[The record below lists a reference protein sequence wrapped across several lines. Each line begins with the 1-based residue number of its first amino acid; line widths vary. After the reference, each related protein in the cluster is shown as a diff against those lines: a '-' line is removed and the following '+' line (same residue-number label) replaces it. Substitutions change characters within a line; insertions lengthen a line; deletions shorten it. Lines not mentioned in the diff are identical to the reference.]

1 MSCAR
6 GLEEPSAEAVLL
18 ARFDGGVDQPMLTA
32 GRTTHQVHSVHRST
46 DVPGVFAAQG
56 KPGENRL
63 PGPPPTPAPC
73 RPSPARE
80 NPREEDVRGS
90 LQMSSRRPLPALK
103 PSGTPKA
110 LLACCEGRPS
120 KSPRP
125 RVCRRVQRPQP
136 AEPTGPIQPDSGPHD
151 PSPSGHTLSFTSP
164 AVFGYAFTI
173 LHGCNLYTVCR
184 GPEWLVHVSLR
195 WVFRL
200 ARRQP

>member
-1 MSCAR
+1 VRSGPGGTLR
-6 GLEEPSAEAVLL
+6 GRGAVGAVRRRCRSADAHPGQDKTPL
-18 ARFDGGVDQPMLTA
+18 
-32 GRTTHQVHSVHRST
+32 HSVHRST
-46 DVPGVFAAQG
+46 DVPGV
-56 KPGENRL
+56 L
-63 PGPPPTPAPC
+63 
-73 RPSPARE
+73 RPWETWRRSPARAHLPHPLRAVPLRPAS
-80 NPREEDVRGS
+80 PRGQDVRGS
-90 LQMSSRRPLPALK
+90 LQLSSRPPLPALN

-110 LLACCEGRPS
+110 LLACCEGRQS

-151 PSPSGHTLSFTSP
+151 PSPSGHTIPFTSP
-164 AVFGYAFTI
+164 AVFRYAFTI
-173 LHGCNLYTVCR
+173 LHGCNLYTVRR

>member
-18 ARFDGGVDQPMLTA
+18 ARFDGGVDHRCSPRAGQVTHCTEVLTCLA
-32 GRTTHQVHSVHRST
+32 FCG
-46 DVPGVFAAQG
+46 QG
-56 KPGENRL
+56 KPGEDRL
-63 PGPPPTPAPC
+63 PGHLPPPLRAVSLRPAKTP
-73 RPSPARE
+73 E
-80 NPREEDVRGS
+80 QDVRGS
-90 LQMSSRRPLPALK
+90 LQLSSRRPLPALN
-103 PSGTPKA
+103 PSRTPKA
-110 LLACCEGRPS
+110 LLACCEGRQS

-151 PSPSGHTLSFTSP
+151 PSPSGHTISFTSP

-173 LHGCNLYTVCR
+173 LHGCNLYTVRR

-195 WVFRL
+195 WAFRL